1 MGSRL
6 TLTARL
12 TLLFTLGSAAVLLA
26 FGWLV
31 MATITS
37 HFDELDRDELSGK
50 LDYAAQLVATL
61 DRPLTQAVVA
71 KELATTFAGH
81 HELAMQI
88 RGPGGAIW
96 FASPDVE
103 FSVNGPT
110 ASGLARWH
118 AGGRTFHGLQRT
130 LPTQATADGA
140 LTLTL
145 ALDTAHHDQF
155 LQGFRWTLWLFV
167 ACAVG
172 LMGVLG
178 WVAARRGLAPL
189 RAMRERAATVT
200 AHSLDRR
207 LPVQAVPPELAELAI
222 TLNEM
227 LERLEDAFQRLS
239 DFSSDLAHELR
250 TPVSNL
256 MTQTQVALS
265 YARDADGYRAILE
278 SNAEEYER
286 LGRMIS
292 DMLLLA
298 KAENGLELVH
308 EEDVELAHE
317 VRQLFDFYGVLAEEK
332 YIDLQLQGEGAL
344 RGDRLML
351 RRALGNLLSNA
362 LRHTPAGGAIDVEI
376 GRDGARLHIQVRN
389 TGAPVAAAHLARLFE
404 RFYRAD
410 AARQHG
416 AGEGTGLGLS
426 ITQAIVRAHGGEIF
440 AASGGGWTNFTL
452 SFPRP
457 RNERQ
462 KN

>member
-1 MGSRL
+1 MASRL

-31 MATITS
+31 MATMTS

-50 LDYAAQLVATL
+50 LDYAAQLVATM

-96 FASPDVE
+96 FASPGVE
-103 FSVNGPT
+103 FPVNGT
-110 ASGLARWH
+110 TTSGFDRWH
-118 AGGRTFHGLQRT
+118 AGGRTFHGLQKT
-130 LPTQATADGA
+130 LPTKTTADGA
-140 LTLTL
+140 LTLIL

-155 LQGFRWTLWLFV
+155 LQGFRWTLWFFV
-167 ACAVG
+167 ACAVV

-189 RAMRERAATVT
+189 RTLRERAATVT

-207 LPVQAVPPELAELAI
+207 LPVHAVPPELAELAA

-265 YARDADGYRAILE
+265 HARDADGYRAILE

-308 EEDVELAHE
+308 EENVDLAHE

-362 LRHTPAGGAIDVEI
+362 LRHTPAGGSIYVEI

-389 TGAPVAAAHLARLFE
+389 TGEPVAAAHLTRLFE

-426 ITQAIVRAHGGEIF
+426 ITQAIVRTHGGEIF
-440 AASGGGWTNFTL
+440 AASGGGLTTFSL
-452 SFPRP
+452 YFPRP
-457 RNERQ
+457 ND
-462 KN
+462 

>member
-31 MATITS
+31 MATITA
-37 HFDELDRDELSGK
+37 HFNELDRDELSGK
-50 LDYAAQLVATL
+50 LDYAAQLVAKM
-61 DRPLTQAVVA
+61 DRPLTKAVVA
-71 KELATTFAGH
+71 KELAATFAGH
-81 HELAMQI
+81 HELAMQV
-88 RGPGGAIW
+88 RGPSGALW
-96 FASPDVE
+96 FVSPKAE
-103 FSVNGPT
+103 FPVNVT
-110 ASGLARWH
+110 AASGFFQWRAD
-118 AGGRTFHGLQRT
+118 GRMFRGLKKT
-130 LPTQATADGA
+130 LPAEAMAGGA

-145 ALDTAHHDQF
+145 ALDTAHHEQF
-155 LQGFRWTLWLFV
+155 LQSFSLTLWFFV
-167 ACAVG
+167 ACAVA

-189 RAMRERAATVT
+189 RTLRDRAATVT

-207 LPVQAVPPELAELAI
+207 LPVQAVPPELAELAV

-265 YARDADGYRAILE
+265 HARDADGYRAILE

-292 DMLLLA
+292 DMLFLA

-308 EEDVELAHE
+308 EEEVDLAHE

-332 YIDLQLQGEGAL
+332 YIDLQLQGEGVL

-362 LRHTPAGGAIDVEI
+362 LRHTPVGGSIYVEI
-376 GRDGARLHIQVRN
+376 GRDGARLRIQVRN
-389 TGAPVAAAHLARLFE
+389 TGEPIAAAHLARIFE
-404 RFYRAD
+404 RFYRGD
-410 AARQHG
+410 AARLHD

-426 ITQAIVRAHGGEIF
+426 ITQAIARAHGGGVS
-440 AASGGGWTNFTL
+440 AASSGGLTTFSL
-452 SFPRP
+452 CFPRTSD
-457 RNERQ
+457 
-462 KN
+462 